1 MLVHQSIPHT
11 MPDTQATHRAP
22 VAVISGAT
30 KGLGRA
36 TAEIFAANGFDL
48 CVCART
54 PADLEAMQRHW
65 AQTYPQRRLVTVVAD
80 FGKKSDVLR
89 FAEHARAQWAQI
101 DVPVNN
107 AGIFV
112 PDTVS
117 GEAEGALEH
126 VMVINLY
133 SAYHLTRALLSC
145 LRPYRRG
152 HIFNMCSIASL
163 IAYPNGGSYTISK
176 FALLGF
182 SKALREELKP
192 EGIKVTSVM
201 PGAAWSDSWRGAN
214 FPVERLMQADD
225 IAKMIW
231 AAYQLSDSAVVED
244 LVIRPQLGDL

>member
-1 MLVHQSIPHT
+1 M
-11 MPDTQATHRAP
+11 A
-22 VAVISGAT
+22 
-30 KGLGRA
+30 
-36 TAEIFAANGFDL
+36 
-48 CVCART
+48 
-54 PADLEAMQRHW
+54 
-65 AQTYPQRRLVTVVAD
+65 
-80 FGKKSDVLR
+80 
-89 FAEHARAQWAQI
+89 
-101 DVPVNN
+101 
-107 AGIFV
+107 
-112 PDTVS
+112 
-117 GEAEGALEH
+117 
-126 VMVINLY
+126 INLY